1 MVGLLNDR
9 SMHWTT
15 FKPDLAS
22 VGKRVASFP
31 DHRGNVREGVIFE
44 IDEHTIRVDYAGYG
58 VCTLKRRNGRLWN
71 DHIDTSLD
79 IGMIE
84 ATKQE

>member
-1 MVGLLNDR
+1 
-9 SMHWTT
+9 MHWTT
-15 FKPDLAS
+15 FKPDLAA

-31 DHRGNVREGVIFE
+31 DHKGKVREWVIFE
-44 IDEHTIRVDYAGYG
+44 IDKHTIRVDYTGYG

-71 DHIDTSLD
+71 DNIDTSLD

-84 ATKQE
+84 AIKQE

>member
-1 MVGLLNDR
+1 
-9 SMHWTT
+9 MHWIT
-15 FKPDLAS
+15 FKPELAA
-22 VGKRVASFP
+22 VGKRVASYP
-31 DHRGNVREGVIFE
+31 DHSHNVLEGVIFE
-44 IDEHTIRVDYAGYG
+44 IDEHNVRADYTGYG

-71 DHIDTSLD
+71 DNIDTSLD

>member
-1 MVGLLNDR
+1 MD
-9 SMHWTT
+9 WIT
-15 FKPDLAS
+15 FKPELAA
-22 VGKRVASFP
+22 VGKKVASFP
-31 DHRGNVREGVIFE
+31 DHRGNVHEGTIFE
-44 IDEHTIRVDYAGYG
+44 IDEHTIRVDYSGYG

-71 DHIDTSLD
+71 DNIDTSLD